1 MGCVR
6 ITTPVAGGSLL
17 SDFVFDRSPGL
28 GCIFHR
34 SVLCCLYQPAAPR
47 RRSPCGLGYTVP
59 DKFFADRSVRS
70 VLIPADYSRMAGGGA
85 FTGGNDRLSCDW
97 PGRSLQ

>member
-1 MGCVR
+1 MLHPAQKIASFFVAEKTDPGAGLRVGCVR

-34 SVLCCLYQPAAPR
+34 SVLCCLYQPAHASAVTMR
-47 RRSPCGLGYTVP
+47 ARLY
-59 DKFFADRSVRS
+59 
-70 VLIPADYSRMAGGGA
+70 GA
-85 FTGGNDRLSCDW
+85 
-97 PGRSLQ
+97 